1 MKRGFY
7 PRLAWSGMRKNSKL
21 YLPYTI
27 ACIGMTAMFYILM
40 HLAYSPALKL
50 IPSSTSVTMTLS
62 LGSFVMGVF
71 SLLFLFYTNSF
82 LVRRRYKEF
91 GLYNVLG
98 MNKGNISRV
107 LAWEALINALISL
120 VGGLFLGIALSKL
133 AELGLVNIMGR
144 DTDLDLRISVNALE
158 FTTLFYCGIFLLI
171 YLNSLIKIRRSSA
184 SELVKSENFGEKP
197 PRANWLF
204 GLAGIVILAAA
215 YYIAVSIKTPLTAL
229 SLFFIAVIM
238 VIVATYL
245 IFIAGSV
252 WICRLLQKNKRYY
265 YKKNHFVSVSSMV
278 YRMKRNGAGLAS
290 ICILA
295 TMVLVMISST
305 TCLYF
310 GAEDALRDRYPRD
323 ISISASYSGLDS
335 MTDENIS
342 ALRGEISAAVGGA
355 ETENILD
362 YRCASLVGSLENGIL
377 DLSEASIYSTAMT
390 TYDYVAEVYIVPLA
404 DYNAIAGTNESLGS
418 DEAMIY
424 AYRMDYTDKTFAV
437 DELVSFRVKKVL
449 DSFPIADGSAMASIA
464 PTVFVIVPDFADTVA
479 KLGGAV
485 SSSGDEPASLS
496 WNYAFD
502 TPVSDEEETAMC
514 ERIGERLSEC
524 SETGGYRYYSRESL
538 AANRADFYGMY
549 GGLFFLGIML
559 SIAFICAA
567 VLIIYYK
574 QISEGYEDR
583 RRFEIMQNVGMT
595 KKEIRSSINSQLLT
609 VFFLPLIFAGLHLGF
624 AFPFIHKL
632 LMLFNL
638 SNLPLLIGTTAISFG
653 VFALLYA
660 VVFRVTSNAYYNIV
674 S

>member
-21 YLPYTI
+21 YLPYTL

-40 HLAYSPALKL
+40 HLADSPALKL
-50 IPSSTSVTMTLS
+50 IPSSASVTMTLS

-82 LVRRRYKEF
+82 LVRRRFKEF

-133 AELGLVNIMGR
+133 AELGLVNIMGG
-144 DTDLDLRISVNALE
+144 DTDLDLRISVKALE
-158 FTTLFYCGIFLLI
+158 FTVMFFCGIFLLI

-390 TYDYVAEVYIVPLA
+390 TYDYVAEVYIVPLS
-404 DYNAIAGTNESLGS
+404 DYNAIAGTNESLSSG
-418 DEAMIY
+418 EAMIY

-502 TPVSDEEETAMC
+502 TPVSDEEEIAMC

-524 SETGGYRYYSRESL
+524 SESGGYLYYSRESL
-538 AANRADFYGMY
+538 AANRADFYGMF

>member
-21 YLPYTI
+21 YLPYTL

-40 HLAYSPALKL
+40 HLADSPALKL
-50 IPSSTSVTMTLS
+50 IPSSASVTVTLS

-82 LVRRRYKEF
+82 LVRRRFKEF

-133 AELGLVNIMGR
+133 AELGLVNIMGG
-144 DTDLDLRISVNALE
+144 DTDLDLRISVKALE
-158 FTTLFYCGIFLLI
+158 FTVMFFCGIFLLI

-524 SETGGYRYYSRESL
+524 SQTGGYLYYSRESL
-538 AANRADFYGMY
+538 AANRADFYGMF

>member
-21 YLPYTI
+21 YLPYTL

-40 HLAYSPALKL
+40 HLADSPALEL
-50 IPSSTSVTMTLS
+50 MPSATSVSVTLR

-82 LVRRRYKEF
+82 LVRRRFKEF

-133 AELGLVNIMGR
+133 AELGLVNIMGGK
-144 DTDLDLRISVNALE
+144 TDLNLRVSVNALE

-524 SETGGYRYYSRESL
+524 SESGGYLYYSRESL

>member
-21 YLPYTI
+21 YLPYSL

-40 HLAYSPALKL
+40 HLADSPALKL
-50 IPSSTSVTMTLS
+50 IPSSASVTMTLS

-82 LVRRRYKEF
+82 LVRRRFKEF

-120 VGGLFLGIALSKL
+120 AGGLFLGIALSKL
-133 AELGLVNIMGR
+133 AELGLVNIMGG
-144 DTDLDLRISVNALE
+144 DTDLDLRISVKALE
-158 FTTLFYCGIFLLI
+158 FTVMFFCGIFLLI
-171 YLNSLIKIRRSSA
+171 YINSLIKIRRSSA

-502 TPVSDEEETAMC
+502 TPVSDEEEIAMC

-524 SETGGYRYYSRESL
+524 SESGGYLYYSRESL
-538 AANRADFYGMY
+538 AANRADFYGMF

>member
-21 YLPYTI
+21 YLPYSL

-40 HLAYSPALKL
+40 HLAYSPALEL
-50 IPSSTSVTMTLS
+50 LSSSGEVSTILR
-62 LGSFVMGVF
+62 LGSFVIGVF

-120 VGGLFLGIALSKL
+120 AGGLFLGIALSKL
-133 AELGLVNIMGR
+133 AELGLVNIMGG
-144 DTDLDLRISVNALE
+144 DTDLDLRISVKALE
-158 FTTLFYCGIFLLI
+158 FTVMFFCGIFLLI
-171 YLNSLIKIRRSSA
+171 YINSLIKIRRSSA

-342 ALRGEISAAVGGA
+342 ALRGEISAAIGGA

-502 TPVSDEEETAMC
+502 TPVSDEEEIALC

-524 SETGGYRYYSRESL
+524 SETGGYLYYSRESL
-538 AANRADFYGMY
+538 AANRADFYGMF

>member
-21 YLPYTI
+21 YLPYTL

-40 HLAYSPALKL
+40 HLADSPALKL
-50 IPSSTSVTMTLS
+50 IPSSASVTMTLS

-71 SLLFLFYTNSF
+71 SLLFLFYNNSF
-82 LVRRRYKEF
+82 LVRRRFKEF

-120 VGGLFLGIALSKL
+120 AGGLFLGIALSKL
-133 AELGLVNIMGR
+133 AELGLVNIMGG
-144 DTDLDLRISVNALE
+144 DTDLDLRISVKALE
-158 FTTLFYCGIFLLI
+158 FTVMFFCGIFLLI

-524 SETGGYRYYSRESL
+524 SESGGYLYYSRESL
-538 AANRADFYGMY
+538 AANRADFYGMF

>member
-21 YLPYTI
+21 YLPYTL

-40 HLAYSPALKL
+40 HLADSPALKL
-50 IPSSTSVTMTLS
+50 IPSSASVTMTLS

-133 AELGLVNIMGR
+133 AELGLVNIMGGK
-144 DTDLDLRISVNALE
+144 TDLNLRVSVNALE

-502 TPVSDEEETAMC
+502 TPVSDEEEIAMC

>member
-21 YLPYTI
+21 YLPYTL

-40 HLAYSPALKL
+40 HLADSPALKL
-50 IPSSTSVTMTLS
+50 IPSSASVTMTLS

-82 LVRRRYKEF
+82 LVRRRFKEF

-120 VGGLFLGIALSKL
+120 AGGLFLGIALSKL
-133 AELGLVNIMGR
+133 AELGLVNIMGG
-144 DTDLDLRISVNALE
+144 DTDLDLRISVKALE
-158 FTTLFYCGIFLLI
+158 FTVMFFCGIFLLI

>member
-21 YLPYTI
+21 YLPYTL

-40 HLAYSPALKL
+40 HLADSPALKL
-50 IPSSTSVTMTLS
+50 IPSSASVTMTLS

-82 LVRRRYKEF
+82 LVRRRFKEF

-120 VGGLFLGIALSKL
+120 AGGLFLGIALSKL
-133 AELGLVNIMGR
+133 AELGLVNIMGG
-144 DTDLDLRISVNALE
+144 DTDLDLRISVKALE
-158 FTTLFYCGIFLLI
+158 FTVMFFCGIFLLI
-171 YLNSLIKIRRSSA
+171 YINSLIKIRRSSA

-197 PRANWLF
+197 PRANWIF

-524 SETGGYRYYSRESL
+524 SQTGGYLYYSRESL
-538 AANRADFYGMY
+538 AANRADFYGMF

>member
-21 YLPYTI
+21 YLPYTL

-40 HLAYSPALKL
+40 HLAYSPALEL
-50 IPSSTSVTMTLS
+50 LSSSGEVSTILR
-62 LGSFVMGVF
+62 LGSFVIGVF

-82 LVRRRYKEF
+82 LVRRRFKEF

-120 VGGLFLGIALSKL
+120 AGGLFLGIALSKL
-133 AELGLVNIMGR
+133 AELGLVNIMGG
-144 DTDLDLRISVNALE
+144 DTDLDLRISVKALE
-158 FTTLFYCGIFLLI
+158 FTVMFFCGIFLLI

-404 DYNAIAGTNESLGS
+404 DYNAIAGTNESLSSG
-418 DEAMIY
+418 EAMIY

-514 ERIGERLSEC
+514 ERIGERLSER

-538 AANRADFYGMY
+538 AANRADFYGMF

>member
-21 YLPYTI
+21 YLPYTL

-40 HLAYSPALKL
+40 HLADSPALKL
-50 IPSSTSVTMTLS
+50 IPSSASVTATLS

-82 LVRRRYKEF
+82 LVRRRFKEF

-120 VGGLFLGIALSKL
+120 AGGLFLGIALSKL
-133 AELGLVNIMGR
+133 AELGLVNIMGG
-144 DTDLDLRISVNALE
+144 DTDLDLRISVKALE
-158 FTTLFYCGIFLLI
+158 FTVMFFCGIFLLI

-502 TPVSDEEETAMC
+502 TPVSDEEEIALC

-524 SETGGYRYYSRESL
+524 SQTGGYLYYSRESL
-538 AANRADFYGMY
+538 AANRADFYGMF

>member
-21 YLPYTI
+21 YLPYTL

-40 HLAYSPALKL
+40 HLADSPTLKL
-50 IPSSTSVTMTLS
+50 IPSSGNVAAILS
-62 LGSFVMGVF
+62 LGTLVMGVF

-120 VGGLFLGIALSKL
+120 AGGLFLGIALSKL
-133 AELGLVNIMGR
+133 AELGLVNIMGG
-144 DTDLDLRISVNALE
+144 DTDLDLRISVKALE
-158 FTTLFYCGIFLLI
+158 FTVMFFCGIFLLI
-171 YLNSLIKIRRSSA
+171 YLNSLIKIRKSSA

-404 DYNAIAGTNESLGS
+404 DYNAIAGTNESLSSG
-418 DEAMIY
+418 EAMIY

-524 SETGGYRYYSRESL
+524 SETGGYLYYSRESL

>member
-21 YLPYTI
+21 YLPYTL

-40 HLAYSPALKL
+40 HLADSPALKL
-50 IPSSTSVTMTLS
+50 IPSSASVTMTLS

-82 LVRRRYKEF
+82 LVRRRFKEF

-120 VGGLFLGIALSKL
+120 AGGLFLGIALSKL
-133 AELGLVNIMGR
+133 AELGLVNIMGG
-144 DTDLDLRISVNALE
+144 DTDLDLRISVKALE
-158 FTTLFYCGIFLLI
+158 FTVMFFCGIFLLI

-514 ERIGERLSEC
+514 ERIGERLSER
-524 SETGGYRYYSRESL
+524 SESGGYLYYSRESL
-538 AANRADFYGMY
+538 AANRADFYGMF

>member
-21 YLPYTI
+21 YLPYTL

-40 HLAYSPALKL
+40 HLADSPALKL
-50 IPSSTSVTMTLS
+50 IPSSASVTMTLS

-82 LVRRRYKEF
+82 LVRRRFKEF

-120 VGGLFLGIALSKL
+120 AGGLFLGIALSKL
-133 AELGLVNIMGR
+133 AELGLVNIMGG
-144 DTDLDLRISVNALE
+144 DTDLDLRISVKALE
-158 FTTLFYCGIFLLI
+158 FTVMFFCGIFLLI

-335 MTDENIS
+335 MTDENIY
-342 ALRGEISAAVGGA
+342 ALRGEISAAIGGA

-524 SETGGYRYYSRESL
+524 SESGGYLYYSRESL
-538 AANRADFYGMY
+538 AANRADFYGMF

>member
-21 YLPYTI
+21 YLPYTL

-40 HLAYSPALKL
+40 HLADSPALEL
-50 IPSSTSVTMTLS
+50 MPSAASVSVTLR

-82 LVRRRYKEF
+82 LVRRRFKEF

-120 VGGLFLGIALSKL
+120 AGGLFLGIALSKL
-133 AELGLVNIMGR
+133 AELGLVNIMGGK
-144 DTDLDLRISVNALE
+144 TDLNLRVSVNALE

-171 YLNSLIKIRRSSA
+171 YINSLIKIRRSSA

-524 SETGGYRYYSRESL
+524 SESGGYLYYSRESL

>member
-21 YLPYTI
+21 YLPYSL

-40 HLAYSPALKL
+40 HLAYSPALEL
-50 IPSSTSVTMTLS
+50 LSSSGEVSTILR
-62 LGSFVMGVF
+62 LGSFVIGVF

-82 LVRRRYKEF
+82 LVRRRFKEF

-133 AELGLVNIMGR
+133 AELGLVNIMGGK
-144 DTDLDLRISVNALE
+144 TDLNLRVSVNALE

-449 DSFPIADGSAMASIA
+449 DSFPIADGSAMASVA

-524 SETGGYRYYSRESL
+524 SETGGYLYYSRESL
-538 AANRADFYGMY
+538 AANRADFYGMF

>member
-21 YLPYTI
+21 YLPYTL

-40 HLAYSPALKL
+40 HLADSPALKL
-50 IPSSTSVTMTLS
+50 IPSSASVTVTLS

-82 LVRRRYKEF
+82 LVRRRFKEF

-120 VGGLFLGIALSKL
+120 AGGLFLGIALSKL
-133 AELGLVNIMGR
+133 AELGLVNIMGG
-144 DTDLDLRISVNALE
+144 DTDLDLRISVKALE
-158 FTTLFYCGIFLLI
+158 FTVMFFCGIFLLI

-418 DEAMIY
+418 GEAMIY

-524 SETGGYRYYSRESL
+524 SESGGYLYYSRESL

>member
-21 YLPYTI
+21 YLPYTL

-40 HLAYSPALKL
+40 HLAYSPALEL
-50 IPSSTSVTMTLS
+50 LSSSGEVSTILR
-62 LGSFVMGVF
+62 LGSFVIGVF

-82 LVRRRYKEF
+82 LVRRRFKEF

-120 VGGLFLGIALSKL
+120 AGGLFLGIALSKL
-133 AELGLVNIMGR
+133 AELGLVNIMGG
-144 DTDLDLRISVNALE
+144 DTDLDLRISVKALE
-158 FTTLFYCGIFLLI
+158 FTVMFFCGIFLLI

-514 ERIGERLSEC
+514 ERIGERLSER

>member
-21 YLPYTI
+21 YLPYTL
-27 ACIGMTAMFYILM
+27 ACVGMTAMFYILM
-40 HLAYSPALKL
+40 HLAYSPALEL
-50 IPSSTSVTMTLS
+50 LSSSGEVSAILR
-62 LGSFVMGVF
+62 LGSFVIGVF

-133 AELGLVNIMGR
+133 AELGLVNIMGG

-310 GAEDALRDRYPRD
+310 GTEGALSDRYPRD

-342 ALRGEISAAVGGA
+342 ALRSEISAAVGEAG
-355 ETENILD
+355 TENILD
-362 YRCASLVGSLENGIL
+362 YRCASLAGSLENGVL

-390 TYDYVAEVYIVPLA
+390 TYDYVAEVYIVPLS
-404 DYNAIAGTNESLGS
+404 DYNAIAGTNESLSSG
-418 DEAMIY
+418 EAMIY

-485 SSSGDEPASLS
+485 GSSGDEPASLS

-524 SETGGYRYYSRESL
+524 SETGGYLYYSRESL

-660 VVFRVTSNAYYNIV
+660 VVYRVTSNAYYNIV

>member
-21 YLPYTI
+21 YLPYTL

-40 HLAYSPALKL
+40 HLAYSPALEL
-50 IPSSTSVTMTLS
+50 LSSSGEVSTILR
-62 LGSFVMGVF
+62 LGSFVIGVF

-82 LVRRRYKEF
+82 LVRRRFKEF

-120 VGGLFLGIALSKL
+120 TGGLFLGIALSKL
-133 AELGLVNIMGR
+133 AELGLVNIMGG
-144 DTDLDLRISVNALE
+144 DTDLDLRISVKALE
-158 FTTLFYCGIFLLI
+158 FTVMFFCGIFLLI

-424 AYRMDYTDKTFAV
+424 AYRMDYTDKTFAA

-524 SETGGYRYYSRESL
+524 SQTGGYLYYSRESL
-538 AANRADFYGMY
+538 AANRADFYGMF

>member
-21 YLPYTI
+21 YLPYTL

-40 HLAYSPALKL
+40 HLADSPALKL
-50 IPSSTSVTMTLS
+50 IPSSASVTVTLS

-82 LVRRRYKEF
+82 LVRRRFKEF

-120 VGGLFLGIALSKL
+120 AGGLFLGIALSKL
-133 AELGLVNIMGR
+133 AELGLVNIMGG
-144 DTDLDLRISVNALE
+144 DTDLDLRISVKALE
-158 FTTLFYCGIFLLI
+158 FTVMFFCGIFLLI
-171 YLNSLIKIRRSSA
+171 YINSLIKIRRSSA

-310 GAEDALRDRYPRD
+310 GTEGALRDRYPRD

-335 MTDENIS
+335 MTDEHIS

-362 YRCASLVGSLENGIL
+362 YRCASLVGSLENGVL

-390 TYDYVAEVYIVPLA
+390 TYDYVAEVYIVPLS
-404 DYNAIAGTNESLGS
+404 DYNAIAGTNESLSSG
-418 DEAMIY
+418 EAMIY

-464 PTVFVIVPDFADTVA
+464 PTVYVIVPDFADTVA

-502 TPVSDEEETAMC
+502 TSVSDEEETAMC

-524 SETGGYRYYSRESL
+524 SETGGYLYYSMESL

>member
-21 YLPYTI
+21 YLPYTL

-40 HLAYSPALKL
+40 HLAYSPALEL
-50 IPSSTSVTMTLS
+50 LSSSGEVSTILR
-62 LGSFVMGVF
+62 LGSFVIGVF

-120 VGGLFLGIALSKL
+120 AGGLFLGIALSKL
-133 AELGLVNIMGR
+133 AELGLVNIMGG
-144 DTDLDLRISVNALE
+144 DTDLDLRISVKALE
-158 FTTLFYCGIFLLI
+158 FTVMFFCGIFLLI

-524 SETGGYRYYSRESL
+524 SESGGYLYYSRESL
-538 AANRADFYGMY
+538 AANRADFYGMF

>member
-21 YLPYTI
+21 YLPYTL

-40 HLAYSPALKL
+40 HLAYSPALEL
-50 IPSSTSVTMTLS
+50 LSSSGEVSTILR
-62 LGSFVMGVF
+62 LGSFVIGVF

-120 VGGLFLGIALSKL
+120 AGGLFLGIALSKL
-133 AELGLVNIMGR
+133 AELGLVNIMGG
-144 DTDLDLRISVNALE
+144 DTDLDLRISVKALE
-158 FTTLFYCGIFLLI
+158 FTVMFFCGIFLLI

-524 SETGGYRYYSRESL
+524 SQTGGYRYYSRESL
-538 AANRADFYGMY
+538 AANRADFYGMF

>member
-21 YLPYTI
+21 YLPYTL

-40 HLAYSPALKL
+40 HLADSPALKL
-50 IPSSTSVTMTLS
+50 IPSSASVTMTLS

-82 LVRRRYKEF
+82 LVRRRFKEF

-133 AELGLVNIMGR
+133 AELGLVNIMGG
-144 DTDLDLRISVNALE
+144 DTDLDLRISVKALE
-158 FTTLFYCGIFLLI
+158 FTVMFFCGIFLLI

-524 SETGGYRYYSRESL
+524 SQTGGYRYYSRESL
-538 AANRADFYGMY
+538 AANRADFYGMF

>member
-21 YLPYTI
+21 YLPYSL

-40 HLAYSPALKL
+40 HLADSPALKL
-50 IPSSTSVTMTLS
+50 IPSSASVTATLS

-120 VGGLFLGIALSKL
+120 AGGLFLGIALSKL
-133 AELGLVNIMGR
+133 AELGLVNIMGG
-144 DTDLDLRISVNALE
+144 DTDLDLRISVKALE
-158 FTTLFYCGIFLLI
+158 FTVMFFCGIFLLI

-502 TPVSDEEETAMC
+502 TPVSDEEEIAMC

-524 SETGGYRYYSRESL
+524 SESGGYLYYSRESL
-538 AANRADFYGMY
+538 AANRADFYGMF

>member
-21 YLPYTI
+21 YLPYTL

-40 HLAYSPALKL
+40 HLADSPALKL
-50 IPSSTSVTMTLS
+50 IPSSASVTMTLS

-120 VGGLFLGIALSKL
+120 AGGLFLGIALSKL
-133 AELGLVNIMGR
+133 AELGLVNIMGG
-144 DTDLDLRISVNALE
+144 DTDLDLRISVKALE
-158 FTTLFYCGIFLLI
+158 FTVMFFCGIFLLI

-524 SETGGYRYYSRESL
+524 SESGGYLYYSRESL
-538 AANRADFYGMY
+538 AANRADFYGMF

>member
-21 YLPYTI
+21 YLPYTL

-40 HLAYSPALKL
+40 HLADSPALKL
-50 IPSSTSVTMTLS
+50 IPSSASVTVTLS

-82 LVRRRYKEF
+82 LVRRRFKEF

-120 VGGLFLGIALSKL
+120 AGGLFLGIALSKL
-133 AELGLVNIMGR
+133 AELGLVNIMGG
-144 DTDLDLRISVNALE
+144 DTDLDLRISVKALE
-158 FTTLFYCGIFLLI
+158 FTVMFFCGIFLLI

-204 GLAGIVILAAA
+204 GLAGIVILEAA

-514 ERIGERLSEC
+514 ERIGERLSER
-524 SETGGYRYYSRESL
+524 SESGGYLYYSRESL
-538 AANRADFYGMY
+538 AANRADFYGMF

>member
-40 HLAYSPALKL
+40 HLAYSPALEL
-50 IPSSTSVTMTLS
+50 LSSSGEVSTILR

-120 VGGLFLGIALSKL
+120 AGGLFLGIALSKL
-133 AELGLVNIMGR
+133 AELGLVNIMGG
-144 DTDLDLRISVNALE
+144 DTDLDLRISVKALE
-158 FTTLFYCGIFLLI
+158 FTVMFFCGIFLLI

>member
-21 YLPYTI
+21 YLPYTL

-40 HLAYSPALKL
+40 HLADSPALKL
-50 IPSSTSVTMTLS
+50 IPSSASVTVTLS

-120 VGGLFLGIALSKL
+120 AGGLFLGIALSKL
-133 AELGLVNIMGR
+133 AELGLVNIMGG
-144 DTDLDLRISVNALE
+144 DTDLDLRISVKALE
-158 FTTLFYCGIFLLI
+158 FTVMFFCGIFLLI

-502 TPVSDEEETAMC
+502 TPVSDEEEIAMC

-524 SETGGYRYYSRESL
+524 SESGGYLYYSRESL

>member
-21 YLPYTI
+21 YLPYTL

-40 HLAYSPALKL
+40 HLADSPALKL
-50 IPSSTSVTMTLS
+50 IPSSASVTVTLS

-82 LVRRRYKEF
+82 LVRRRFKEF

-120 VGGLFLGIALSKL
+120 AGGLFLGIALSKL
-133 AELGLVNIMGR
+133 AELGLVNIMGG
-144 DTDLDLRISVNALE
+144 DTDLDLRISVKALE
-158 FTTLFYCGIFLLI
+158 FTVMFFCGIFLLI
-171 YLNSLIKIRRSSA
+171 YINSLIKIRRSSA

-524 SETGGYRYYSRESL
+524 SESGGYLYYSRESL
-538 AANRADFYGMY
+538 AANRADFYGMF

>member
-21 YLPYTI
+21 YLPYTL

-40 HLAYSPALKL
+40 HLADSPALKL
-50 IPSSTSVTMTLS
+50 IPSSASVTVTLS

-133 AELGLVNIMGR
+133 AELGLVNIMGGK
-144 DTDLDLRISVNALE
+144 TDLNLRVSVNALE

-524 SETGGYRYYSRESL
+524 SESGGYLYYSRESL
-538 AANRADFYGMY
+538 AANRADFYGMF

>member
-21 YLPYTI
+21 YLPYTL

-40 HLAYSPALKL
+40 HLADSPALKL
-50 IPSSTSVTMTLS
+50 IPSSASVTMTLS

-120 VGGLFLGIALSKL
+120 AGGLFLGIALSKL
-133 AELGLVNIMGR
+133 AELGLVNIMGG
-144 DTDLDLRISVNALE
+144 DTDLDLRISVKALE
-158 FTTLFYCGIFLLI
+158 FTVMFFCGIFLLI

-538 AANRADFYGMY
+538 AANRADFYGMF

>member
-21 YLPYTI
+21 YLPYTL

-40 HLAYSPALKL
+40 HLAYSPALEL
-50 IPSSTSVTMTLS
+50 LSSSGEVSTILR

-133 AELGLVNIMGR
+133 AELGLVNIMGGK
-144 DTDLDLRISVNALE
+144 TDLNLRVSVNALE
-158 FTTLFYCGIFLLI
+158 FTTLFFCGIFLLI

-514 ERIGERLSEC
+514 ERIGERLSER
-524 SETGGYRYYSRESL
+524 SESGGYLYYSRESL